1 MGCVYE
7 GEHVGLGRG
16 VAIKIMHA
24 NYSANRDVV
33 ERFRRE
39 AQSASALENQHVV
52 DVLDVDTDMRFGLY
66 MVMELLRGEDLSGT
80 LKRQG
85 SFRPR
90 VACAIVAQAA
100 AALACAHS
108 AGIVHRDLKPANLF
122 LVKKADGSG
131 LLKLLDFS
139 VAKISNVTDN
149 ARSQIT
155 RAGSALGTPQYMAPE
170 QAQGTEIDH
179 RVDIYALGAVLFE
192 LLTGQAARVPKPT
205 YELMIVDVIT
215 QPARRPRDLLP
226 DVPEELDN
234 LPARMMNQDA
244 ERRPDD
250 MDEVLGA
257 LLQLYPDL
265 ATTRLMMPDPGDQS
279 EITLTSAGAGAD
291 LFSTAKRSQ
300 DNLRAV
306 SLLPRSSFGPASEA
320 TPHVQR
326 EPVQLPRRHRLGAV
340 IALGLIALLAGAILT
355 WLVASPSEVENP
367 AEPGANPA
375 EELLDNPAPLPTGE
389 DIVDSLTPPTSA
401 LPEGST
407 TPGGAGV
414 AATMDGQASPSDA
427 ASGPIDGA
435 GESAPQENAPA
446 AHSGTA
452 RPQES
457 GKADASTRGGPRA
470 PPRRRKETQVGGTG
484 VEEKF

>member
-52 DVLDVDTDMRFGLY
+52 DVLDVDTDQRFGLY

-85 SFRPR
+85 SFPPR

-100 AALACAHS
+100 AALASAHS
-108 AGIVHRDLKPANLF
+108 AKIIHRDLKPANLF
-122 LVKKADGSG
+122 LVRKADGSA

-139 VAKISNVTDN
+139 VAKIAEPADN

-179 RVDIYALGAVLFE
+179 RVDIYALGAVLYE
-192 LLTGQAARVPKPT
+192 LLVGKPARAPKPT
-205 YELMIVDVIT
+205 YELMIVNVIT
-215 QPARRPRDLLP
+215 QPAPRPREDLP
-226 DVPEELDN
+226 DLPEELDN
-234 LPARMMNQDA
+234 LVARMMNQDA
-244 ERRPDD
+244 ERRPQD

-257 LLQLYPDL
+257 LLELYPDL
-265 ATTRLMMPDPGDQS
+265 ATTRLMMAPDGDKAQ
-279 EITLTSAGAGAD
+279 ITLNMAGAGAD

-300 DNLRAV
+300 DHLQAV
-306 SLLPRSSFGPASEA
+306 SLPSRSSFGPASAA
-320 TPHVQR
+320 TPHIPRASPSVT
-326 EPVQLPRRHRLGAV
+326 PRRQVGSL
-340 IALGLIALLAGAILT
+340 IALGLIALLAGAVAT
-355 WLVASPSEVENP
+355 WLVASPDDSETPSIRDGSPNVGLIEDSSPVPIGIEEGGDETESANP
-367 AEPGANPA
+367 LTPDLEPLAEPPTEQA
-375 EELLDNPAPLPTGE
+375 TGE
-389 DIVDSLTPPTSA
+389 GEAAAGPT
-401 LPEGST
+401 EKTTENTGS
-407 TPGGAGV
+407 P
-414 AATMDGQASPSDA
+414 AA
-427 ASGPIDGA
+427 
-435 GESAPQENAPA
+435 EPQE
-446 AHSGTA
+446 
-452 RPQES
+452 R
-457 GKADASTRGGPRA
+457 GKTDASTRGGKRA
-470 PPRRRKETQVGGTG
+470 PPKRKNESQVGGTG
-484 VEEKF
+484 VSEKF